1 MAKAKSAAAPTS
13 DAKASPPT
21 SKTEPRARVRMYRQG
36 LGDCLY
42 VELLRG
48 QQAPFR
54 IMIDCGL
61 VLGAKGATTTMQAVM
76 ADLVDTL
83 GSASLD
89 LLVVT
94 HPHWDHV
101 SGFLQAKDDFAKI
114 NADAVWLGWPE
125 DPADPLAVKL
135 SSIHAGAETALRAS
149 IDKLTALGL
158 NENARQTQSLIDFLG
173 AAPSAGGGTTRDAVK
188 AAAAKVR
195 VPRYC
200 RPADPPVLIPGT
212 EARIFVLG
220 PPRDEAELRQMDP
233 TSRNPETY
241 SLTALDGLYGLAG
254 VFGEG
259 EEDDQRPFNASV
271 TIPLADARQ
280 LAFFRNSYAAADVAW
295 RRIDT
300 DWLEDTQ
307 NFALL
312 LDRAVNN
319 SSLVLAI
326 ELEPGGPV
334 LLFAADAQVGNW
346 LSWLKLRWT
355 IGDRVVTGPDL
366 IARTI
371 VYKVGHHASLNASL
385 RAEGVE
391 RMNDLQYA
399 FVPVDAVE
407 AKAKGWGGNIP
418 FAALLE
424 ALKRQT
430 APAGAV
436 LRSDEIW
443 SGTDPA
449 ITPSKLAYE
458 VLL

>member
-188 AAAAKVR
+188 AAAA
-195 VPRYC
+195 
-200 RPADPPVLIPGT
+200 
-212 EARIFVLG
+212 
-220 PPRDEAELRQMDP
+220 
-233 TSRNPETY
+233 
-241 SLTALDGLYGLAG
+241 
-254 VFGEG
+254 
-259 EEDDQRPFNASV
+259 
-271 TIPLADARQ
+271 
-280 LAFFRNSYAAADVAW
+280 
-295 RRIDT
+295 
-300 DWLEDTQ
+300 
-307 NFALL
+307 
-312 LDRAVNN
+312 
-319 SSLVLAI
+319 
-326 ELEPGGPV
+326 
-334 LLFAADAQVGNW
+334 
-346 LSWLKLRWT
+346 
-355 IGDRVVTGPDL
+355 
-366 IARTI
+366 
-371 VYKVGHHASLNASL
+371 
-385 RAEGVE
+385 
-391 RMNDLQYA
+391 
-399 FVPVDAVE
+399 
-407 AKAKGWGGNIP
+407 
-418 FAALLE
+418 
-424 ALKRQT
+424 
-430 APAGAV
+430 
-436 LRSDEIW
+436 
-443 SGTDPA
+443 
-449 ITPSKLAYE
+449 
-458 VLL
+458 